1 MIDIRTARTSDLS
14 AFLEAAWDDVER
26 EHFGYRP
33 DWAPVSLAFD
43 AWVNDRRVGALLGEI
58 ITGVAT
64 VRQLVVSPAW
74 RSTVG
79 IGRALLETFEN
90 AAWDQGCHKVTLR
103 TYADSRAEAF
113 YRRRGYVPEARL
125 RQDLGGIDW
134 VILSKWP
141 LSTP

>member
-1 MIDIRTARTSDLS
+1 M
-14 AFLEAAWDDVER
+14 
-26 EHFGYRP
+26 
-33 DWAPVSLAFD
+33 
-43 AWVNDRRVGALLGEI
+43 
-58 ITGVAT
+58 
-64 VRQLVVSPAW
+64 
-74 RSTVG
+74 
-79 IGRALLETFEN
+79 
-90 AAWDQGCHKVTLR
+90 R